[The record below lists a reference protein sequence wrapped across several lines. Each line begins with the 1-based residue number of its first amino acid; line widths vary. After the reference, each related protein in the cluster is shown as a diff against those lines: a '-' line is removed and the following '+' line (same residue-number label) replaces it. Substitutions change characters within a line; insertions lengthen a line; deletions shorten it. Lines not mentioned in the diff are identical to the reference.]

1 MKELAVAVDQVKG
14 ASSRAFAEHFA
25 DGAAS
30 VPITRALAE
39 EAPVAIEINGMG
51 YAVMMATPA
60 DLEDYALGFC
70 LSEQLIAD
78 AAASCRRRRRRF
90 RGAAGCCGS
99 IWRSMRRRP
108 CSNGRGCGWPRD
120 CGLCGIESLEQVL
133 RPLPQV
139 QPRED
144 VADAAIF
151 RATAALADHQRLGR
165 ATRAA
170 HAAAF
175 CAPDGTILAV
185 REDVGRHNAFDKLIG
200 ALARA
205 GPIRRRLCRA
215 DRAVQLELV
224 QKAVIAGVGCW
235 SPFRRR
241 RPWRRTA
248 RAIMACGWSALHGGQ
263 LSGKRNGA
271 QVLASVDSA
280 SRSASRLT
288 GLASIGASGA
298 PASGSNEAWPER

>member
-14 ASSRAFAEHFA
+14 ASPRAFAEHFA

-78 AAASCRRRRRRF
+78 AAAFVS
-90 RGAAGCCGS
+90 AQEAE
-99 IWRSMRRRP
+99 IP
-108 CSNGRGCGWPRD
+108 GRGWMLRINLALDAAAPLLERARLRLAEGS

-133 RPLPQV
+133 RPMPQV

-144 VADAAIF
+144 IADAAIF
-151 RATAALADHQRLGR
+151 RATAALGDHQRLGR

-175 CAPDGTILAV
+175 CAPDGTILTV

-205 GPIRRRLCRA
+205 GTDPASGFVVLTARCSF
-215 DRAVQLELV
+215 ELV
-224 QKAVIAGVGCW
+224 QKAVIAGVGLLVTV
-235 SPFRRR
+235 SAASTLAADR
-241 RPWRRTA
+241 A
-248 RAIMACGWSALHGGQ
+248 RDHG
-263 LSGKRNGA
+263 LRLVS
-271 QVLASVDSA
+271 LARGDSFLE
-280 SRSASRLT
+280 S
-288 GLASIGASGA
+288 
-298 PASGSNEAWPER
+298 